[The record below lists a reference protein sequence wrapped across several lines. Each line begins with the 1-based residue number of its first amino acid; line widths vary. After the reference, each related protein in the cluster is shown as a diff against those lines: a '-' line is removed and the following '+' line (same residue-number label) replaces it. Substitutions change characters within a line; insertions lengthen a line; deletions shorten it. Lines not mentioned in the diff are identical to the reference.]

1 MNVKDRQCLLTFLK
15 KADGTS
21 YYTGEVD
28 GIYGRLSRKAIQDFQ
43 KDFGGLAVTGEADA
57 VTDQAMIHAVAFGIP
72 ERDPE
77 SESGAT
83 DNNVGDN
90 HSPTGTFWDEI
101 EFFDHSEFKCTCG
114 GRGCNGFPVEPVERL
129 VRNLETTRK
138 HFGKVVPVS
147 SGVRCQLRNSE
158 LPGSAA
164 NSLHM
169 RGKAADFAVTGIHSS
184 VTLAYIKT
192 LPNVDEAYAIDNSF
206 VHMGVLEY
214 E

>member
-1 MNVKDRQCLLTFLK
+1 MTNERKQLILAWFGLIEPKD
-15 KADGTS
+15 
-21 YYTGEVD
+21 VD
-28 GIYGRLSRKAIQDFQ
+28 GIWGPQSAAATRKLQKALGLQQDG
-43 KDFGGLAVTGEADA
+43 DFGTATVGEVWNAVYEGRELR
-57 VTDQAMIHAVAFGIP
+57 F
-72 ERDPE
+72 
-77 SESGAT
+77 
-83 DNNVGDN
+83 DNITV
-90 HSPTGTFWDEI
+90 SKAETVTGTFWDEI
-101 EFFDHSEFKCTCG
+101 ECFDRTEFKCTCG